1 MDLPMK
7 TPVQRP
13 SWILFD
19 LGGVL
24 ADWTGPQALRALLP
38 APVADAEY
46 ARRWMNCA
54 ATDRFERGAIAPL
67 DFARAFAAD
76 WQLALAP
83 DDLLARYVG
92 GLRGFYPGARE
103 LLAALRPQARLACLS
118 NTNAAH
124 WDSPVGQAIRAEFDV
139 ALASHELGLR
149 KPQPEIFQ
157 QALHRLNARLNAAP
171 SAVLYF
177 DDLAPNVAA
186 AKAAGLQAH
195 HVAGLP
201 ALRARLLT
209 LGLLP
214 G

>member
-1 MDLPMK
+1 VK
-7 TPVQRP
+7 P

-38 APVADAEY
+38 TPVSDAEY
-46 ARRWMNCA
+46 ARRWTCCT
-54 ATDRFERGAIAPL
+54 ATDRFERGEIAPL
-67 DFARAFAAD
+67 DFARAFALD

-83 DDLLARYVG
+83 QELLARYVG
-92 GLRGFYPGARE
+92 WLRGFYPGAVE

-124 WDSPVGQAIRAEFDV
+124 WDSPVGQAIRAEFEL

-149 KPQPEIFQ
+149 KPQPEIFR
-157 QALHRLNARLNAAP
+157 QALFRLNAAP
-171 SAVLYF
+171 SEVLYF

-186 AKAAGLQAH
+186 ANAAGMRAH

-201 ALRARLLT
+201 ALRAQLQA

>member
-1 MDLPMK
+1 VK
-7 TPVQRP
+7 P

-38 APVADAEY
+38 TPVSDVDY
-46 ARRWMNCA
+46 ARRWTRCT
-54 ATDRFERGAIAPL
+54 ATDRFERGEIAPL
-67 DFARAFAAD
+67 DFARAFALD

-83 DDLLARYVG
+83 QEVLARYVG
-92 GLRGFYPGARE
+92 WLRGFYPGAVE
-103 LLAALRPQARLACLS
+103 LLAALRPQARVACLS

-124 WDSPVGQAIRAEFDV
+124 WDSPAGQAIRAEFEL

-149 KPQPEIFQ
+149 KPQPEIFR
-157 QALHRLNARLNAAP
+157 QALFRLNAAP
-171 SAVLYF
+171 AEVLYF

-186 AKAAGLQAH
+186 AKAAGMQAH

-201 ALRARLLT
+201 ALRAQLLA
-209 LGLLP
+209 LRLLP

>member
-1 MDLPMK
+1 MK
-7 TPVQRP
+7 PR
-13 SWILFD
+13 WILFD

-38 APVADAEY
+38 APMSDAEY
-46 ARRWMNCA
+46 TRRWTRCA

-67 DFARAFAAD
+67 EFARAFAAD

-83 DDLLARYVG
+83 DEVLTRYVG
-92 GLRGFYPGARE
+92 WLRGFYPGAPE
-103 LLAALRPQARLACLS
+103 LLAALRAQARLACLS

-124 WDSPVGQAIRAEFDV
+124 WDSPVGQTIRAEFEL

-157 QALHRLNARLNAAP
+157 QALIRLNAAP
-171 SAVLYF
+171 SEVLYF
-177 DDLAPNVAA
+177 DDLVPNVAA
-186 AKAAGLQAH
+186 ANAAGLRAH

-201 ALRARLLT
+201 ALRAQLLT